1 MPQKNCYYLYFYCL
15 FPGQNPTNTF
25 KNRFWGWSCSETK
38 SSSLHHRHLSSKES
52 ARIYRKFNV
61 LVAPVIKQYWYKTS
75 LMLVGGNNWTS
86 QLLRLEEKLSHCRYK
101 QDLNKERESENI
113 QKRFRYCPT
122 LNHNQHVFSLSSTS
136 APTSLFLCFLA
147 VFRIMLRQWE
157 ETRAIAGQMLD
168 SGDHSLLVDFDSHLD
183 DITKDWTNQ
192 KLNNK
197 IAELASPA
205 NGSM

>member
-25 KNRFWGWSCSETK
+25 KNRFWGWSCTETK
-38 SSSLHHRHLSSKES
+38 LSSLHHRHLSSKES

-61 LVAPVIKQYWYKTS
+61 LVAPVMKQYWYKTS

-122 LNHNQHVFSLSSTS
+122 LNHNNTSSVSPPHQRRPPCFYVSSLCSGS
-136 APTSLFLCFLA
+136 CC
-147 VFRIMLRQWE
+147 
-157 ETRAIAGQMLD
+157 D
-168 SGDHSLLVDFDSHLD
+168 SGRRLGRSPVRCWTPA
-183 DITKDWTNQ
+183 ITRCWWTSTATWTTSQRTGPIRN
-192 KLNNK
+192 
-197 IAELASPA
+197 
-205 NGSM
+205 